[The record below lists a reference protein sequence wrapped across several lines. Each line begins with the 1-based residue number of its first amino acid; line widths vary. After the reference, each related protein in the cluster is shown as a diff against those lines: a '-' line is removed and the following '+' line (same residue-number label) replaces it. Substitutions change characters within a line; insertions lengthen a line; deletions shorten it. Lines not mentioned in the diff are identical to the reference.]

1 MRQVAGRRGR
11 MSWDRCALGQASVL
25 RSWSPEASSAF
36 HLAGKVRDIPSY
48 RTNRVC
54 EESGDVLLALNNIH
68 SPGDERPCRA
78 MLITRCVQQVAE
90 AVTWQF
96 DEQKRVGLSCR
107 FPLPSV
113 FFCTARRSLA
123 LIVR

>member
-68 SPGDERPCRA
+68 SP
-78 MLITRCVQQVAE
+78 
-90 AVTWQF
+90 
-96 DEQKRVGLSCR
+96 SSSR
-107 FPLPSV
+107 FGSNYLK
-113 FFCTARRSLA
+113 
-123 LIVR
+123 